1 NANHPPSNHV
11 VAPSPVS
18 GLNATT
24 LCYTD
29 NPVDRLLSMR
39 LLWLEFADKSG
50 WALYNASTEIM
61 KAQSLAR
68 QTDWFKA
75 LNQPLLS
82 AAGLPFS

>member
-1 NANHPPSNHV
+1 
-11 VAPSPVS
+11 
-18 GLNATT
+18 
-24 LCYTD
+24 
-29 NPVDRLLSMR
+29 MR